1 MKEGQFQENKSLRK
15 IVDSHGKIKTEGVR
29 DLAVSCVA
37 FANRNSAKLY
47 VGIEDK
53 SGLVPTDQII
63 PDWVPNDLITRLRSL
78 CFNTGL
84 SLNPIQ
90 KDENGGEFFTIDILY
105 SANSI
110 ATTSDGKIYVR
121 IGDKCEPVRS
131 EDVARLASE
140 KNIFQWE
147 LQTRNIS
154 INEISLDKIIEF
166 AKGIRSSDRVKESI
180 KQKSD
185 FEIIEHYNLIY
196 EGKLTNIGVLWLGN
210 SKQRARLV
218 YPLTVQYIVYN
229 DLEEKIR
236 KEDWADYDLNPKELL
251 LDIEQRAI
259 ELTYSYEIPNG
270 MFRNKVRQ
278 YAAKVIRELLVN
290 SFAHKSFTIAGD
302 IFIKVF
308 PDRLEITNPGGLP
321 LGVTNENILHSSVS
335 RNPHLKRIFHDLKLM
350 EGEGTGYDLLY
361 EEASKDSKP
370 FPIVYSDFNSCTAI
384 QSSEIIDENSLILLD
399 FINNRYALTQKEC
412 IAIGIIALH
421 KKVASTEMS
430 KILQLS
436 EEERLRSY
444 VGNLVKK
451 NIVVTRGARKGT
463 EYLIN
468 PKLILSSK
476 VNVKPTLRLIEPHV
490 LKVLI
495 TEDLKAHPNSLISDI
510 HKRLEDVDIKDIRK
524 IVYKMRH
531 NDELSHV
538 GSRTDRRYSLPL

>member
-1 MKEGQFQENKSLRK
+1 MFLFL
-15 IVDSHGKIKTEGVR
+15 GKIT
-29 DLAVSCVA
+29 
-37 FANRNSAKLY
+37 
-47 VGIEDK
+47 
-53 SGLVPTDQII
+53 
-63 PDWVPNDLITRLRSL
+63 
-78 CFNTGL
+78 
-84 SLNPIQ
+84 
-90 KDENGGEFFTIDILY
+90 
-105 SANSI
+105 
-110 ATTSDGKIYVR
+110 
-121 IGDKCEPVRS
+121 
-131 EDVARLASE
+131 
-140 KNIFQWE
+140 
-147 LQTRNIS
+147 
-154 INEISLDKIIEF
+154 IIEF
-166 AKGIRSSDRVKESI
+166 AKGIRSSDRVKESV

-185 FEIIEHYNLIY
+185 LEIIEHYNLIY

-210 SKQRARLV
+210 NKQRARLV

-538 GSRTDRRYSLPL
+538 GSRTDRRYSLPI